1 MGCQYTSGRNFEPI
15 RIEEEFTMSIKER
28 ILTIKLIEKIKKY
41 PKYAEKIKVSVKEKR
56 TGDSSVSGAK

>member
-1 MGCQYTSGRNFEPI
+1 MN
-15 RIEEEFTMSIKER
+15 IKER

-56 TGDSSVSGAK
+56 TGDGSVSGAK

>member
-15 RIEEEFTMSIKER
+15 RIEEGITMSIKER

-41 PKYAEKIKVSVKEKR
+41 PKYAEKIKVSVKEKNE
-56 TGDSSVSGAK
+56 K